1 MKITLE
7 NFKNFALNNPL
18 NKTVD
23 YCEQLVEKQG
33 IESVELGPLLCEM
46 HGTFYCPDEK
56 IARKFDFN
64 GEVEL
69 TEDIKEIVGDD
80 YLERGLSYDKAFD
93 LVSEQFHGV
102 ATFYDN
108 GFYGSDDII
117 FVDTTKIHRLV

>member
-46 HGTFYCPDEK
+46 HGTF
-56 IARKFDFN
+56 
-64 GEVEL
+64 
-69 TEDIKEIVGDD
+69 IVQMKKSPENSI
-80 YLERGLSYDKAFD
+80 LMVKSSLQRILKRLS
-93 LVSEQFHGV
+93 EM
-102 ATFYDN
+102 T
-108 GFYGSDDII
+108 I
-117 FVDTTKIHRLV
+117 